1 MIEIGL
7 IGKPNA
13 GKSSF
18 LKAATMQ
25 DVKIAPIPFTTLKP
39 NIAVAYVTKKCVCGE
54 FGVKC
59 NPRQGA
65 CINGI
70 RFIPIGLWD
79 LPGIVPGAHEGR
91 GLGLKFLDEVRK
103 TKALIHVV
111 DFSGST
117 DSEGKA
123 TENYDI
129 EKDIKF
135 VEDEI
140 NNWFKDIIERGLEK
154 YRKNLGN
161 LSREELVDILV
172 KQLSGLEVKKNEI
185 ERALDLVGLE
195 NLGEFAKILREISKP
210 IVIAANKIDLEEAQR
225 NYERLKD
232 KYKNI
237 IPVSAESEIALRLAA
252 SKGLIDYF
260 PGDKDFVVKG
270 NLSKEQERALETIRE
285 KVLKKFG
292 STGIQNA
299 LNFTIFDILQYIVVY
314 PVADSN
320 KLSDT
325 KGNILPDAFL
335 VKKGTTLRE
344 FAFSIH
350 SDIGEKFIC
359 GIDARSKKKLSA
371 DYEIKDN
378 DVVEIVYRG

>member
-1 MIEIGL
+1 MIEVGL
-7 IGKPNA
+7 VGKPNA

-18 LKAATMQ
+18 LRAATLQ
-25 DVKIAPIPFTTLKP
+25 DVKISPVPFTTLKP
-39 NIAVAYVTKKCVCGE
+39 NIAIAYVTKKCVCKD
-54 FGVKC
+54 FNVKC

-65 CINGI
+65 CLNGI

-91 GLGLKFLDEVRK
+91 GLGLRFLDDIRK

-111 DFSGST
+111 DFSGLT
-117 DSEGKA
+117 DAEGKA

-129 EKDIKF
+129 ENDIKF
-135 VEDEI
+135 VEEEI
-140 NNWFKDIIERGLEK
+140 NAWFREIIERGLEK
-154 YRKNLGN
+154 YKRNLKNV
-161 LSREELVDILV
+161 SREDLVNILI
-172 KQLSGLEVKKNEI
+172 KQLSGLEVKKEEI
-185 ERALDLVGLE
+185 EVALDKVGIEDLE
-195 NLGEFAKILREISKP
+195 IFAKTLREISKP
-210 IVIAANKIDLEEAQR
+210 IVIVANKIDLDSAQK
-225 NYERLKD
+225 NYEGLKN

-237 IPVSAESEIALRLAA
+237 IPASAESEIALRLAA

-292 STGIQNA
+292 STGIQSA

-335 VKKGTTLRE
+335 VKKGTTLKE

-371 DYEIKDN
+371 DYELRDN
-378 DVVEIVYRG
+378 DVIEIVYRG

>member
-18 LKAATMQ
+18 LKAATLQ
-25 DVKIAPIPFTTLKP
+25 DVKISPVPFTTLKP
-39 NIAVAYVTKKCVCGE
+39 NIALAYVTKKCVCSE
-54 FGVKC
+54 FNVKC

-91 GLGLKFLDEVRK
+91 GLGLRFLDDIRK

-111 DFSGST
+111 DFSGLT
-117 DSEGKA
+117 DAEGRA

-129 EKDIKF
+129 ENDIKF
-135 VEDEI
+135 VEEEI
-140 NNWFKDIIERGLEK
+140 NAWFREIIERGLEK
-154 YRKNLGN
+154 YKRNLKNV
-161 LSREELVDILV
+161 SREDLVNILV
-172 KQLSGLEVKKNEI
+172 KQLSGLEVKKEEI
-185 ERALDLVGLE
+185 EVVLDKVGIEDLE
-195 NLGEFAKILREISKP
+195 IFAKTLREISKP
-210 IVIAANKIDLEEAQR
+210 IVIVANKIDLDLAQK
-225 NYERLKD
+225 NYERLKN

-237 IPVSAESEIALRLAA
+237 IPASAESEIALRLAA

-260 PGDKDFVVKG
+260 PGGKDFVVKG
-270 NLSKEQERALETIRE
+270 NLSKEQEKALETIRE

-292 STGIQNA
+292 STRIQTA

-314 PVADSN
+314 PVADSS

-335 VKKGTTLRE
+335 VKKGTTLKE

-371 DYEIKDN
+371 DYELRDN
-378 DVVEIVYRG
+378 DVIEIVYRG

>member
-18 LKAATMQ
+18 LKAATLQ

-39 NIAVAYVTKKCVCGE
+39 NIAMAYITKRCVCKE
-54 FGVKC
+54 FNVKC

-65 CINGI
+65 CVNGI
-70 RFIPIGLWD
+70 RFIPVGLWD

-91 GLGLKFLDEVRK
+91 GLGLKFLDDIRK

-111 DFSGST
+111 DSSGLT
-117 DSEGKA
+117 DAEGRA
-123 TENYDI
+123 TENYDV
-129 EKDIKF
+129 ENDIKF

-140 NNWFKDIIERGLEK
+140 NKWFKNVIERGLEK
-154 YRKNLGN
+154 YLRNLRN
-161 LSREELVDILV
+161 FKREEIVEILV
-172 KQLSGLEVKKNEI
+172 KQLSGLEVKREEI
-185 ERALDLVGLE
+185 EKAMDLVGID
-195 NLGEFAKILREISKP
+195 NLDKFAKKLREISKP
-210 IVIAANKIDLEEAQR
+210 IVIVANKIDLESAQR
-225 NYERLKD
+225 NYEKIKD

-252 SKGLIDYF
+252 SKGLIEYF
-260 PGDKDFVVKG
+260 PGENDFVVKG
-270 NLSKEQERALETIRE
+270 NLSKEQEKALEIIRE
-285 KVLKKFG
+285 NVLKKFG
-292 STGIQNA
+292 STGIQVA
-299 LNFTIFDILQYIVVY
+299 LNYTIFDVLNYIAVY

-325 KGNILPDAFL
+325 KGNILPDVFL

-344 FAFSIH
+344 FAFLIH
-350 SDIGEKFIC
+350 SDIGERFIC
-359 GIDARSKKKLSA
+359 GIDARTKKKLSS
-371 DYEIKDN
+371 DYELKDD

>member
-1 MIEIGL
+1 MIEVGL
-7 IGKPNA
+7 VGKPNA

-18 LKAATMQ
+18 LRAATLQ
-25 DVKIAPIPFTTLKP
+25 DVKISPVPFTTLKP
-39 NIAVAYVTKKCVCGE
+39 NIAVAYVTKKCVCND
-54 FGVKC
+54 FNVKC

-65 CINGI
+65 CLNGI

-91 GLGLKFLDEVRK
+91 GLGLRFLDDIRK

-117 DSEGKA
+117 DAEGRA

-129 EKDIKF
+129 ENDIKF
-135 VEDEI
+135 VEEEI
-140 NNWFKDIIERGLEK
+140 NAWFREIIERGLEK
-154 YRKNLGN
+154 YKRNLKNV
-161 LSREELVDILV
+161 SREDLVNMLV
-172 KQLSGLEVKKNEI
+172 KQLSGLEVKKEEI
-185 ERALDLVGLE
+185 EVALDKVGIEDLE
-195 NLGEFAKILREISKP
+195 IFAKTLREISKP
-210 IVIAANKIDLEEAQR
+210 IVIVANKIDLDSAQK
-225 NYERLKD
+225 NYERLKN

-237 IPVSAESEIALRLAA
+237 IPASAESEIALRLAA
-252 SKGLIDYF
+252 NKGLIDYS

-270 NLSKEQERALETIRE
+270 NLNKEQEKALETIRE

-292 STGIQNA
+292 STGIQSA

-335 VKKGTTLRE
+335 VKKGTTLKE

-350 SDIGEKFIC
+350 SDMGEKFIC

-371 DYEIKDN
+371 DYELRDN
-378 DVVEIVYRG
+378 DVIEIVYRG